1 MTDVTRTRSEEPP
14 GPSDPDVDLLVAD
27 VPAPDGLSSQVARG
41 LKWSL
46 ISSVLGRVIT
56 PITSIVLAH
65 VLIPADFG
73 VFSVAVVMQAALM
86 SFNDLG
92 VTNALVWWRGDV
104 RHAARTATTLAM
116 ATSGLLYALCFVAAP
131 FVSDLM
137 GSPEATW
144 VLRVLC
150 LTVVID
156 GVSSVPIGL
165 LNRTFRQDQRA
176 FADWMGFALSTGL
189 TIALALAGFGAWSLA
204 WGRVAGNAVTTT
216 SLYIFARERPRPG
229 WDREVARTLVRYGL
243 PLCGASLLVFAFL
256 NLDYI
261 IVGNVLGVAS
271 LGLYTIAFNLSSW
284 PSNVVSSTLRR
295 VSIPAF
301 SHLQD
306 DRQALDTTFLA
317 GLRNVMM
324 VTLPLC
330 AGISALAVPI
340 VNLIYPIDY
349 QGASA
354 ALAVLALLGA
364 ARVFLDFGYDLLS
377 GTGRTR
383 PLFALQVL
391 WIVVLIPALVIGAH
405 VDGIAGV
412 ATAHVLVAVGL
423 MIPAFVAVVGSRGP
437 SARAVFT
444 QVARPTGAAISAWI
458 VGTVVIHQLSSDV
471 AAIVAGGTA
480 LVLTYALLAAPFAE
494 LWTLPRRLLRFEP
507 AT

>member
-1 MTDVTRTRSEEPP
+1 MTPTTDERAERRTATLDR
-14 GPSDPDVDLLVAD
+14 GTYDGHDAHDAH
-27 VPAPDGLSSQVARG
+27 GLSSRVARG

-46 ISSVLGRVIT
+46 VSSVLGRVIT

-73 VFSVAVVMQAALM
+73 VFSVAVVVQSALM

-116 ATSGLLYALCFVAAP
+116 ATSGSLYALCFLAAP
-131 FVSDLM
+131 VIAELL

-156 GVSSVPIGL
+156 GFSSVPIGL
-165 LNRTFRQDQRA
+165 LNRAFRQDQRA
-176 FADWMGFALSTGL
+176 FADWLGFGLSTGL
-189 TIALALAGFGAWSLA
+189 TITLALAGFGAWSLA
-204 WGRVAGNAVTTT
+204 WGRVVGNAVTTT
-216 SLYIFARERPRPG
+216 SLYLFARERPRPG
-229 WDREVARTLVRYGL
+229 WDREVARALVGYGL
-243 PLCGASLLVFAFL
+243 PLCGASILVFAFL

-261 IVGNVLGVAS
+261 VVGNVLGVAS
-271 LGLYTIAFNLSSW
+271 LGLYSIAFNLASW
-284 PSNVVSSTLRR
+284 PSNVVSATLRR

-301 SHLQD
+301 SHLQG

-317 GLRNVMM
+317 GLRNVML

-330 AGISALAVPI
+330 AGISALAVPVI
-340 VNLIYPIDY
+340 GLVYPVDY
-349 QGASA
+349 RAASA
-354 ALAVLALLGA
+354 ALGALALLGA

-377 GTGRTR
+377 GIGRTR
-383 PLFALQVL
+383 PLFLLQAL
-391 WIVVLIPALVIGAH
+391 WIVLLVPALVLGAH

-412 ATAHVLVAVGL
+412 ATAHVVVAFGL
-423 MIPAFVAVVGSRGP
+423 IIPAFVVVIAGRGP
-437 SARAVFT
+437 SVRQGLA
-444 QVARPTGAAISAWI
+444 QVARPAGAAVTAWI
-458 VGTVVIHQLSSDV
+458 VATVVVHQSATDLI
-471 AAIVAGGTA
+471 AIVAGGTA
-480 LVLTYALLAAPFAE
+480 LVVTYAVLAAPVAV

-507 AT
+507 APR